1 MCIHVTSEIKK
12 LKKVLLHRP
21 GRELEQLTPD
31 SLEQFLFDDIPYLKA
46 AQTEHDYFAGLLSE
60 NGVEVEYLE
69 DLMAETIAQDTK
81 LKERFVREYIE
92 HSGIT
97 NSYYMKEM
105 ELSLLQIPDEK
116 DLVYKTMAGI
126 TFADLIHAYRGPLS
140 EMLDLRMQFISAP
153 LPNLYFT
160 RDPFAAIGEGVS
172 LSHMYTDVRNRE
184 TIYGRY
190 ILGHHPHFRGKVP
203 FYYQP
208 DSPFSIEGGDILNL
222 SDTVLAVGLSQRTS
236 SEAIELL
243 AKNLFK
249 DSKAKIETILA
260 FDIPNLR
267 AYMHLDTVFTQADT
281 AKFVVHPNI
290 LGTLRIFILRKKDE
304 KGSFTAEQ
312 SPHGLTRTLEDAL
325 HLDKVTLINCGGQ
338 DRVASARE
346 QWNDGANML
355 CIRPGV
361 VIAYDRNNV
370 TNKILREMGITVLE
384 LPSSE
389 LSRGRGGPRC
399 MSMPL
404 NRES

>member
-1 MCIHVTSEIKK
+1 MSIHVTSEIKR

-31 SLEQFLFDDIPYLKA
+31 SLEQLLFDDIPYLKA
-46 AQTEHDYFAGLLSE
+46 AQAEHDYFAGLLSE

-69 DLMAETIAQDTK
+69 DLMAETITQDK
-81 LKERFVREYIE
+81 KVKEQFVHEYIE
-92 HSGIT
+92 QSGII

-105 ELSLLQIPDEK
+105 ELALLQIPDEK

-126 TFADLIHAYRGPLS
+126 SFADLPNADRGPLS
-140 EMLDLRMQFISAP
+140 EMLDHKRQLISTP

-160 RDPFAAIGEGVS
+160 RDPFAVIGEGVS
-172 LSHMYTDVRNRE
+172 MNHMYTGVRNRE

-190 ILGHHPHFRGKVP
+190 ILGYHPGFRGKVP

-236 SEAIELL
+236 SEGIELL

-249 DSKAKIETILA
+249 ESKAKIETILA

-290 LGTLRIFILRKKDE
+290 LGTLRIFILRKKDG
-304 KGSFTAEQ
+304 KGSFTVEQ
-312 SPHGLTRTLEDAL
+312 SRNGLARTLEDVL
-325 HLDKVTLINCGGQ
+325 HLDNVTLINCGGQ

-361 VIAYDRNNV
+361 VVAYDRNNI
-370 TNKILREMGITVLE
+370 TNKILRDMGITVLE